1 MLKETGASELLTS
14 SNTLNYQDPFGL
26 WCDVLKKII
35 LQPYGDIVPQ
45 TKAKSWPDVAQD
57 YFSCYE
63 SLSHAGLRRM

>member
-1 MLKETGASELLTS
+1 MRKLYQLVSRSMLKETGASELLTS

-45 TKAKSWPDVAQD
+45 TKAKSLV
-57 YFSCYE
+57 
-63 SLSHAGLRRM
+63 